1 MSFVLD
7 KVRRIDLQLDRLH
20 WTKYAT
26 SQSSSAP
33 SSDSDT
39 TPSDDDVVYVV
50 PDDIRIRELQAA
62 IKQLSVTSTH
72 KAPLTAETILL
83 ALRRVAVLY
92 VQSSTQAGG
101 QAWKPHPVE
110 QDFEWLLASKA
121 IAQTHGLIINLLLEQ
136 TLPLGWDIWYWDEIL
151 TSSSYLALYSVQ
163 TSPARIWQWSKTIYH
178 DARRKLQS
186 AESIQSTNHE
196 EAVSISRSWSRFYA
210 IVKDCIHQPSL
221 ADTPA
226 RVLSPLMLYR
236 SEVRFKQKGLKRL
249 REMNACGLGVLVD
262 EGMNLD
268 LDDGNPRRNKSD
280 KDEWKTI
287 ISRSVSLM
295 ETVLRNL
302 TALDL
307 GIHEFEDTVF
317 TSVEDDTELSQ
328 VDASDDGSHQSPAL
342 IVNRLQLVLEVH
354 LPNHIAN
361 SKQMVK
367 EFGRP
372 SRIVRYW
379 LLATAL
385 LLSSSTLLR
394 IAVNRRAQLVT
405 WIRDLGTTTMDFWYN
420 WVLEPVRKLIGT
432 IRHDKDS
439 EIAIM
444 SKESLQGDRASL
456 ERMVVDFAKDNPST
470 TNGTPLN
477 EAELADVR
485 MKVKEG
491 DLTPVLRAYEKDLR
505 RPFVGT
511 LRGDLIRALL
521 IQIQKTKVD
530 VEIAVGG
537 IDALLKSQ
545 ELVFG
550 FVGLTP
556 GVLVCLG
563 LFRWLGGVVGGRK
576 GRRQQKRG
584 GQRIRLLRNIDRILS
599 ASAPAGNGMLS
610 YKDHGMLLCEVHVLR
625 QAAGSVMPAEIYAE
639 FLEEIND
646 LIELRT
652 GIERQIRVV
661 DRIRWAYANWM
672 I

>member
-7 KVRRIDLQLDRLH
+7 QVRRIDLQLDRLH
-20 WTKYAT
+20 WSKYAT
-26 SQSSSAP
+26 TQSSCAP
-33 SSDSDT
+33 SSASVT
-39 TPSDDDVVYVV
+39 TPSDDDLLDSV
-50 PDDIRIRELQAA
+50 PDDVRIGNLQAA
-62 IKQLSVTSTH
+62 IKQLSVTSTR
-72 KAPLTAETILL
+72 KAPLTAETILS
-83 ALRRVAVLY
+83 ALRHAPTLPVP
-92 VQSSTQAGG
+92 SSTQDQGDIRM
-101 QAWKPHPVE
+101 PHQVE
-110 QDFEWLLASKA
+110 HDLEWLLASKA

-136 TLPLGWDIWYWDEIL
+136 TLPLGWNIWYWDEIL
-151 TSSSYLALYSVQ
+151 TSSSCLVLYSVQ
-163 TSPARIWQWSKTIYH
+163 TSPARIWQWGKTIYR
-178 DARRKLQS
+178 DARRKLRS
-186 AESIQSTNHE
+186 VESLQSTDHGE
-196 EAVSISRSWSRFYA
+196 GISISRSWSRFYA
-210 IVKDCIHQPSL
+210 IVKDSIRDRSL
-221 ADTPA
+221 VETQA

-236 SEVRFKQKGLKRL
+236 AEVRSKQKSLRKL
-249 REMNACGLGVLVD
+249 REMSACGLGVLVD
-262 EGMNLD
+262 EGMNLE
-268 LDDGNPRRNKSD
+268 LDDGNLHRIKSD

-287 ISRSVSLM
+287 VSRSVSLM
-295 ETVLRNL
+295 ETVLHNL

-307 GIHEFEDTVF
+307 GIHDFEDTVF

-328 VDASDDGSHQSPAL
+328 VNAADDESHQSPAL

-361 SKQMVK
+361 SKHMVK
-367 EFGRP
+367 EYGRP

-394 IAVNRRAQLVT
+394 IAVTRRAQLVT

-420 WVLEPVRKLIGT
+420 WVLEPIRKLIGT

-444 SKESLQGDRASL
+444 SKESLEGDRASL
-456 ERMVVDFAKDNPST
+456 ERMVVDFAMDNPNT
-470 TNGTPLN
+470 TNGTLLN
-477 EAELADVR
+477 EAELAGIRAKVR
-485 MKVKEG
+485 EG
-491 DLTPVLRAYEKDLR
+491 DLTPVLLAYEKDLR
-505 RPFVGT
+505 KPFVGT

-576 GRRQQKRG
+576 GRRQQKSG
-584 GQRIRLLRNIDRILS
+584 GQRTRLLRNIDRILS
-599 ASAPAGNGMLS
+599 ASAPSGNGMLS

-625 QAAGSVMPAEIYAE
+625 QSAGSVMPREIYAE

-661 DRIRWAYANWM
+661 DRIRWAYAKWM
-672 I
+672 T